1 MRSQFLVIGLL
12 APFLIMAGTDDE
24 DAEKY
29 FPQKLTAQ
37 ELLKYCASSALS
49 GSGRSQQSYCS
60 GFVSGVEESVR
71 LLDTDAVAG
80 DKKMVCVPKEKSA
93 GHLRDAYIRH
103 AAKKTTDLKRPAVMV
118 VLEALRSVYPC
129 DE

>member
-1 MRSQFLVIGLL
+1 M
-12 APFLIMAGTDDE
+12 
-24 DAEKY
+24 
-29 FPQKLTAQ
+29 
-37 ELLKYCASSALS
+37 S
-49 GSGRSQQSYCS
+49 GSGRRQQSYCS

-93 GHLRDAYIRH
+93 GHLRDVYIRH
-103 AAKKTTDLKRPAVMV
+103 AAKKTTDLKRPAAMV

-129 DE
+129 GK